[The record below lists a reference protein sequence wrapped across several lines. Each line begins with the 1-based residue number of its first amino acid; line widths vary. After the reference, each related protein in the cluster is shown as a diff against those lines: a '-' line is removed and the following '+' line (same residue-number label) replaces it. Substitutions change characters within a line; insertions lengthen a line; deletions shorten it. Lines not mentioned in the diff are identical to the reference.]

1 MVETPEYDIAL
12 NLHVSTV
19 VAARWLLSS
28 YVKRLKNEFDVFMNS
43 SQIEYIPVE
52 WVESQKL
59 RIAMLE
65 RDIARMDEHALD

>member
-1 MVETPEYDIAL
+1 MLETPEHDITL
-12 NLHVSTV
+12 NFHVSTV
-19 VAARWLLSS
+19 VTARWLLST
-28 YVKRLKNEFDVFMNS
+28 YLNRLKNEFDVFVNS

-65 RDIARMDEHALD
+65 RDIARMDEHAVD

>member
-1 MVETPEYDIAL
+1 MLETPEDDIAL
-12 NLHVSTV
+12 NFHVSTV
-19 VAARWLLSS
+19 VTARWLLST
-28 YVKRLKNEFDVFMNS
+28 YLNRLKNEFDVFVKS